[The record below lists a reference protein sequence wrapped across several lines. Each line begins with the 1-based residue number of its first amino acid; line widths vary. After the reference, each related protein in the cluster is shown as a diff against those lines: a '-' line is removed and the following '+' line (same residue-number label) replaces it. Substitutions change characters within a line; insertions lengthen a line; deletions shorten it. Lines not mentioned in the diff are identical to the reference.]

1 MGLICH
7 DCCFYY
13 SLSEKRI
20 VSRQEV
26 MTTLT
31 TIHQRWEQL
40 QRHKSQ
46 LVTAPP
52 APLHVP
58 IKKSKRPLTLNGNKN
73 DRIKDSQQEAKLAL
87 A

>member
-7 DCCFYY
+7 DCCFYD

-31 TIHQRWEQL
+31 TIHQRRGQL

-58 IKKSKRPLTLNGNKN
+58 TSPR
-73 DRIKDSQQEAKLAL
+73 DRLP
-87 A
+87 

>member
-7 DCCFYY
+7 DCGSYS
-13 SLSEKRI
+13 SLSEKLI

-26 MTTLT
+26 MTTLS

-46 LVTAPP
+46 LVTTQV

-58 IKKSKRPLTLNGNKN
+58 IKKSKRPFTLNGDKN
-73 DRIKDSQQEAKLAL
+73 DIIKDSQQESKLAL